1 MSSLH
6 WPHWPPKLPRTL
18 TLPETSLCYNAD
30 VTAKRYPNKTFLL
43 YYDTPIS
50 FAQFKT
56 ESDAMAGFLSQV
68 CHVKAGDRVLLYMQN
83 CPQFIIAYY
92 AVLRANAVVVPVNPM
107 NRLEELGHYIE
118 DTQASTVI
126 ASQELLIN
134 VRPYLDQ
141 PLNPLKHV
149 VVSVY
154 SDYLQEKTDLNIPD
168 VLKVGAQAIHQD
180 GLYTWQEATA
190 HGHEPPALTVGSDD
204 LCVMP
209 YTSGT
214 TGVPKGCMHT
224 HRTVMSTLCASE
236 SWFSA
241 KPDDVRLAAL
251 PLFHVTGMQSGMN
264 SPLYT
269 GSTVVLL
276 ARWDRELA
284 AKCIERYKVSS
295 FSATPTMIVDLLAS
309 PELAQYNFSSLRR
322 LNGGGAAM
330 PEAVAQQLMDRG
342 LTYVEGYGLSET
354 MAPSHYNPPDRP
366 KKQCLGIPL
375 FGVESYVVDPITLEE
390 VPNGETGEILI
401 TGPQVFKGYW
411 QNPQAS
417 QEVLINWRGK
427 TFFRTGDLGR
437 EDAEG
442 YFFMVDRLKRMINS
456 SGYKVWPAEVE
467 LMLYSHPHVQEACVI
482 AAQEGYRGETVKA
495 LVVIKDEH
503 RGHAS
508 QEEMMA
514 WAQNKMAAYKAPK
527 LIEFVSH
534 LPKSASGKILWRE
547 LQEQESKK
555 AP

>member
-1 MSSLH
+1 
-6 WPHWPPKLPRTL
+6 
-18 TLPETSLCYNAD
+18 
-30 VTAKRYPNKTFLL
+30 
-43 YYDTPIS
+43 
-50 FAQFKT
+50 
-56 ESDAMAGFLSQV
+56 
-68 CHVKAGDRVLLYMQN
+68 
-83 CPQFIIAYY
+83 
-92 AVLRANAVVVPVNPM
+92 
-107 NRLEELGHYIE
+107 
-118 DTQASTVI
+118 
-126 ASQELLIN
+126 
-134 VRPYLDQ
+134 
-141 PLNPLKHV
+141 
-149 VVSVY
+149 
-154 SDYLQEKTDLNIPD
+154 
-168 VLKVGAQAIHQD
+168 
-180 GLYTWQEATA
+180 
-190 HGHEPPALTVGSDD
+190 
-204 LCVMP
+204 
-209 YTSGT
+209 
-214 TGVPKGCMHT
+214 
-224 HRTVMSTLCASE
+224 
-236 SWFSA
+236 
-241 KPDDVRLAAL
+241 
-251 PLFHVTGMQSGMN
+251 
-264 SPLYT
+264 
-269 GSTVVLL
+269 
-276 ARWDRELA
+276 
-284 AKCIERYKVSS
+284 
-295 FSATPTMIVDLLAS
+295 
-309 PELAQYNFSSLRR
+309 
-322 LNGGGAAM
+322 
-330 PEAVAQQLMDRG
+330 
-342 LTYVEGYGLSET
+342 

-401 TGPQVFKGYW
+401 SGPQVFKGYW
-411 QNPQAS
+411 QKPQAS

-437 EDAEG
+437 EDEEG